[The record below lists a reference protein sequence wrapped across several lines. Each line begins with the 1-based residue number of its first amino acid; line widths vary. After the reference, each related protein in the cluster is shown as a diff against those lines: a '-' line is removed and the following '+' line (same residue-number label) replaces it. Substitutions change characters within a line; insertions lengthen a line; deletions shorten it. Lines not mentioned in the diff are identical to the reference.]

1 MAVKTKAVGVRLPL
15 DLIERIEQYQKE
27 RGVNFTEALTGLVE
41 QGLGGERETVEVL
54 DSKLDE
60 RITASI
66 KQLLDTELN
75 ERITNLIND
84 KLNVVLDKRMTKEV
98 RQPLDTELDKSISGN
113 ISSDDSSSSES
124 INGVTATNETK
135 QVDGEILEYLSWGN
149 FHKLLDIP
157 TMGNPSKA
165 GGDVAIATARKKGLG
180 TWVMNSTT
188 RRFTKLTE
196 DN

>member
-41 QGLGGERETVEVL
+41 EGLGGERETVEVL

-98 RQPLDTELDKSISGN
+98 R
-113 ISSDDSSSSES
+113 
-124 INGVTATNETK
+124 
-135 QVDGEILEYLSWGN
+135 
-149 FHKLLDIP
+149 H
-157 TMGNPSKA
+157 
-165 GGDVAIATARKKGLG
+165 
-180 TWVMNSTT
+180 
-188 RRFTKLTE
+188 
-196 DN
+196 